1 VRYFIL
7 FLPLWLWAVL
17 PEAEMDKIE
26 KKYYDLN
33 ISLVNNYTYNKTQYY
48 IILNTQEQFF
58 KDDTIEE
65 EIPYLKAGIKKLLF
79 EHIKKKNPILSSI
92 EVSNLLFGSFWQSDE
107 YFHSIAQVKVSDVK
121 PLYEPNVTE
130 PNATASQLDGNQTFS
145 KVDNNSSN

>member
-1 VRYFIL
+1 M
-7 FLPLWLWAVL
+7 LPQ
-17 PEAEMDKIE
+17 AEMDKITN
-26 KKYYDLN
+26 KYYDSN
-33 ISLVNNYTYNKTQYY
+33 TSFVHNYEHNQTQHY

-65 EIPYLKAGIKKLLF
+65 DIPYLKAGIKKLLL
-79 EHIKKKNPILSSI
+79 EYMRRKNPKLSSI

-145 KVDNNSSN
+145 KVDSNSSN